1 MGEMGSMNRRLVL
14 TTIVITGLLA
24 AITAFAQR
32 RDRSVAGNDIDA
44 ITCGRSNAP
53 AHSEFS
59 YDQVMKE
66 IDAISASLKKNL
78 DGTGAQ
84 GIDEVVLN
92 ERGGFIRLAQGRLR
106 KPPTPEQIQACSVA
120 AVDDATK
127 LQSLLKEIQQFWAS
141 FETDDAVDLAKSA
154 QDAAGTVVAKLKGK
168 DFDAAQEAFGSIRE
182 NCRDC
187 HFSHRETTAKGFIIK
202 P

>member
-1 MGEMGSMNRRLVL
+1 MM
-14 TTIVITGLLA
+14 VIAGIFL
-24 AITAFAQR
+24 AITALAQR

-44 ITCGRSNAP
+44 INCGRSTATG
-53 AHSEFS
+53 HSEFS
-59 YDQVMKE
+59 YDVVMKE
-66 IDAISASLKKNL
+66 IDTTSSSLKNNL

-106 KPPTPEQIQACSVA
+106 KPPSPEQIQACSAA
-120 AVDDATK
+120 AVEDATK
-127 LQSLLKEIQQFWAS
+127 LQALLKEIQQFWVS
-141 FETDDAVDLAKSA
+141 FETEDAADLAKNA
-154 QDAAGTVVAKLKGK
+154 QTAAGTVIDKLKRK
-168 DFDAAQEAFGSIRE
+168 DFDAAQEAFGTIRE

>member
-1 MGEMGSMNRRLVL
+1 MNRRFVL
-14 TTIVITGLLA
+14 TIIVIMGIFA

-32 RDRSVAGNDIDA
+32 RDRSVAGRDIDA
-44 ITCGRSNAP
+44 ITCGRSKAAP
-53 AHSEFS
+53 HSEFS

-66 IDAISASLKKNL
+66 IDATSSSLKNNL

-106 KPPTPEQIQACSVA
+106 KPPTPEQIQACSAA
-120 AVDDATK
+120 AVEDATK
-127 LQSLLKEIQQFWAS
+127 LQALLKEIQQFWAS
-141 FETDDAVDLAKSA
+141 FETEDAVDLAKNA
-154 QDAAGTVVAKLKGK
+154 QAAAGTVVEKLKGK
-168 DFDAAQEAFGSIRE
+168 DFDAAQEAFGTIRE

>member
-1 MGEMGSMNRRLVL
+1 MNRRLVL
-14 TTIVITGLLA
+14 LVIVSTGVFA
-24 AITAFAQR
+24 AITAVAQR
-32 RDRSVAGNDIDA
+32 RDRSVAGKDIDA
-44 ITCGRSNAP
+44 ISCARSAAAP
-53 AHSEFS
+53 DSEFS

-66 IDAISASLKKNL
+66 IDATSTSLKNNL

-84 GIDEVVLN
+84 GIDEVILN

-106 KPPTPEQIQACSVA
+106 KPPTPDQIQACSAA
-120 AVDDATK
+120 AVEDATK
-127 LQSLLKEIQQFWAS
+127 LQALLKEIQQFWS
-141 FETDDAVDLAKSA
+141 SLQTEDAVDLAKHA
-154 QDAAGTVVAKLKGK
+154 EAAAGTVVDKIKRK
-168 DFDAAQEAFGSIRE
+168 DFDAAQEAFGTIRE